1 MTMPT
6 AVSMSDAVLAATPKQ
21 GGRLRQGFSACS
33 TTESLDVLKST
44 GAVVEISNNW
54 CWGNSLTEVMPDGS
68 IAPELAESIESSA
81 DAKTW
86 MFKLRKGI
94 EFHNGKSLTQD
105 DVINSIN
112 RHRGTN
118 TVSAAKSLFKPA
130 KDIRKDGADT
140 VMVRITQ
147 LCCRDLRPAP
157 YWRWC
162 PRCRQGGHVNLF

>member
-33 TTESLDVLKST
+33 TTESLDALKST
-44 GAVVEISNNW
+44 GVVVEISNNW
-54 CWGNSLTEVMPDGS
+54 CWGNSLTEIMPDGS
-68 IAPELAESIESSA
+68 TAPELAESIESSA

-86 MFKLRKGI
+86 MFK
-94 EFHNGKSLTQD
+94 
-105 DVINSIN
+105 
-112 RHRGTN
+112 
-118 TVSAAKSLFKPA
+118 PA

-140 VMVRITQ
+140 VMVSITQ

-162 PRCRQGGHVNLF
+162 PRCRQGGT